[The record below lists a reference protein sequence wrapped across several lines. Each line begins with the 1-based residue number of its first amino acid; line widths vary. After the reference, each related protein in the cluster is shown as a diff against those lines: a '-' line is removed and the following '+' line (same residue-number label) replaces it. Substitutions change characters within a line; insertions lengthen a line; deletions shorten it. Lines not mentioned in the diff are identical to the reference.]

1 MKWFSK
7 NWWWVLLLTAGA
19 VFGVVVYIRYKNEKE
34 DKNKP
39 AAGSSQYTNVDGEAD
54 PLLKHG
60 TSGNKVKELQAKL
73 IAKGYRVVREGEKN
87 EPDGL
92 FWNLTQT
99 ALKGATGATTIQYSK
114 INTIK

>member
-7 NWWWVLLLTAGA
+7 NWWWVLILVAGA

-39 AAGSSQYTNVDGEAD
+39 PAGSSQYTNVDGEGD
-54 PLLKHG
+54 PLLRKG

-73 IAKGYRVVREGEKN
+73 IAKGYKIVSSGAN

-92 FWNLTQT
+92 FWNMTET
-99 ALKGATGATTIQYSK
+99 ALKSATGATTIKYSN
-114 INTIK
+114 IGNIK